1 MEENQ
6 TKKNKVSF
14 TVALIARNE
23 EKTLPR
29 LIASLAEF
37 KEKGGEIILLDTGS
51 TDNTVCVASDLGCS
65 TISVGE
71 KFIVTLDK
79 ETADKI
85 NEKFVVGKDAPIV
98 KEGDR
103 MFDYAS
109 ARNYIATF
117 VKTPWAFTPDCDEI
131 LTMLNLDEIEKVI
144 SDPEVDQL
152 EYEFVF
158 AHDKEGNPL
167 VQFMHSKFYR
177 TDKLEW
183 RGIIH
188 ECLFTK

>member
-1 MEENQ
+1 MSKLN
-6 TKKNKVSF
+6 F

-29 LIASLAEF
+29 LIVSLAEF
-37 KEKGGEIILLDTGS
+37 KERGGEILLLDTGS
-51 TDNTVCVASDLGCS
+51 TDKTVSLALELGCRV
-65 TISVGE
+65 TEVGE
-71 KFIVTLDK
+71 KFIVTIDK

-117 VKTPWAFTPDCDEI
+117 SETKWVWMPDCDEI
-131 LTMLNLDEIEKVI
+131 FTAFNIDEIEKAI
-144 SDPEVDQL
+144 TEEGVDCL
-152 EYEFVF
+152 EYDFVYS
-158 AHDKEGNPL
+158 HDKEGNAQ
-167 VQFMHSKFYR
+167 VQFMHSKMYNR
-177 TDKLEW
+177 DIYKWTN
-183 RGIIH
+183 IIH
-188 ECLFTK
+188 EVLIEK